1 MSIIDNSLAGGNID
15 ARERRSID
23 LDGPPIF
30 IAHFDDDEAQFHPAD
45 LTHNDWHGDLLRRC
59 SEATSCAFNLELL
72 PTIQDADRQLLIR
85 FIVEI
90 QRNTSSVSITIGGE
104 QSHDNLFAALLGLLD
119 LAHDVT
125 RIQRCTDGAIEAAA
139 LTNSSNSGVRI
150 ACSEIIRR
158 LRRLGVRDVR
168 ASQLANQAF
177 EFRGQSEVASTSE
190 ETQNILSEWPDAPC
204 DADLTVPG
212 GWGIG
217 DRQIVSSDGQEILP
231 CRIIIT
237 RLFQDIEGGVCSVGL
252 AWARGDHWMHRTC
265 TREQISSN
273 RAVVELSNYDLPV
286 NTNNA
291 PVFVDYLADFER
303 DNLEMIPRSRI
314 ARRLG
319 WFGRDGQDGFLCG
332 RNLIVSSQD
341 GLHVGEQ
348 DELEFRGDDE
358 GDEQIVDGIRAEGTM
373 QAWINAVAPLQ
384 AFPRALF
391 GIYASLCPP
400 ILRIVRGQNF
410 VVSYDGRTSVGKTT
424 TQIVAASCWGY
435 PILNGPDGCS
445 ALYGWDATRVFVER
459 AAAILNCIPLNL
471 DDTKV
476 ARQKDDVT
484 ATIYQFVNGAG
495 RGRGSQRGVA
505 ATRSWQSVMI
515 SSGEEPL
522 TSFTRDGG
530 SRARV
535 LAIWGSPFEISEE
548 AGRITVGLREQLEDH
563 YGHAGPAFVRHLVD
577 NRSLW
582 PDWRNWYRQR
592 RQSYQEL
599 AGNNSVASRM
609 AACFATLELTA
620 HLAHQAI
627 PFPWEYQD
635 TIRGLWAEITAD
647 TDEADQ
653 GVAALRYIVGWCW
666 SMRDDFQGGGTRDR
680 DHAPSSGWLGKWRLV
695 GRNEANAQCLA
706 IYPHKLDAAL
716 DERGYSPAAI
726 RRLWNDSGWLRTEDN
741 KTTLR
746 VRTTGARGAM
756 VAIRWSA
763 IEQLMEGSES
773 FVTSNADTGDVVD
786 TTGTTEGPH
795 VSD

>member
-1 MSIIDNSLAGGNID
+1 MSIIDNSPVGGNIN

-30 IAHFDDDEAQFHPAD
+30 IVHFDDDEAQFHPAD
-45 LTHNDWHGDLLRRC
+45 LTHNDWHVDLLRRC
-59 SEATSCAFNLELL
+59 SEATSCSFNLELL
-72 PTIQDADRQLLIR
+72 PTIQDADRQLLIH
-85 FIVEI
+85 FMVEI
-90 QRNTSSVSITIGGE
+90 QRSTSSVSITIGGE
-104 QSHDNLFAALLGLLD
+104 QSHDNLFAALLGLLE
-119 LAHDVT
+119 LSHDVT

-139 LTNSSNSGVRI
+139 LINPSNNGIRI
-150 ACSEIIRR
+150 ACSVIIER
-158 LRRLGVRDVR
+158 LRTLGVRDVR

-212 GWGIG
+212 GWGVG
-217 DRQIVSSDGQEILP
+217 DRQIVSSNGQEILP

-237 RLFQDIEGGVCSVGL
+237 RLFQDIEGGVCSVEL

-332 RNLIVSSQD
+332 RDFIVPSQ
-341 GLHVGEQ
+341 GETHCREHG
-348 DELEFRGDDE
+348 ELEFRGDDE
-358 GDEQIVDGIRAEGTM
+358 GDEQIVDAIRAEGAM
-373 QAWINAVAPLQ
+373 QEWINAVAPLQ
-384 AFPRALF
+384 AFPRVLL
-391 GIYASLCPP
+391 GLYASLSPP
-400 ILRIVRGQNF
+400 ILRIVRGPNF
-410 VVSYDGRTSVGKTT
+410 IVSYDGRTSSGKTT

-435 PILNGPDGCS
+435 PILNGPEGCS
-445 ALYGWDATRVFVER
+445 ILHGWDATRVFIER
-459 AAAILNCIPLNL
+459 TAAIRTCLPAIL

-476 ARQKDDVT
+476 ARNKNDVIS
-484 ATIYQFVNGAG
+484 TIYQFVNGAG

-505 ATRSWQSVMI
+505 TTRSWQSVMI
-515 SSGEEPL
+515 SSGEESL
-522 TSFTRDGG
+522 TDFTQDGG

-535 LAIWGSPFEISEE
+535 LSLWGSPFSISRE
-548 AGRITVGLREQLEDH
+548 AGRLTVSLREQLEDH
-563 YGHAGPAFVRHLVD
+563 YGHAGPALVRYLVN

-582 PDWRNWYRQR
+582 PDWRDWYRQC

-627 PFPWEYQD
+627 PFPWDYHD
-635 TIRGLWAEITAD
+635 TVRGLWTEITAD
-647 TDEADQ
+647 TDEADR
-653 GVAALRYIVGWCW
+653 GLAALRYIITWCH
-666 SMRDDFQGGGTRDR
+666 SRREDFKGGEVR
-680 DHAPSSGWLGKWRLV
+680 DHAPSGGWLGVWNIY
-695 GRNEANAQCLA
+695 GRDESSAHCLA
-706 IYPHKLDAAL
+706 IYPHKLDEAL
-716 DERGYSPAAI
+716 DERGYSPGAI
-726 RRLWNDSGWLRTEDN
+726 RRLWKDSEWLRTEEN
-741 KTTLR
+741 KTTKR
-746 VRTTGARGAM
+746 VRTPGARGAM

-786 TTGTTEGPH
+786 TTGTTEGPRA
-795 VSD
+795 SD